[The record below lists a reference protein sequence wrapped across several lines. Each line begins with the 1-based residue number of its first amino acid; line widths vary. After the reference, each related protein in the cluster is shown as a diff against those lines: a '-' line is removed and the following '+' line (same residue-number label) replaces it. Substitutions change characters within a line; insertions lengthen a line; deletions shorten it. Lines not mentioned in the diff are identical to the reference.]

1 MEALLGP
8 LEGLKII
15 EFAAVGPAPM
25 CAMLLADLGATVLRI
40 DRVTPVE
47 LGKER
52 PLQYDLL
59 LRNRTSI
66 ALDLKAPEGR
76 AVAMDLLANAD
87 ALIEGMRP
95 GVMERLGLGP
105 EVCLERNPK
114 LVYGRMTG
122 WGQSGPLADAAAHDL
137 NYIAITGALDA
148 IGRAGEAPSIPINLL
163 GDYAGGSL
171 FLALGILAALHESR
185 DSGRGQVV
193 DAAIVDGVGALMTS
207 LFGMRAAGM
216 WKLERGSNIA
226 DSGTPFYDVYACS
239 DGKYISVAPI
249 ETRFFEELLRHLDIP
264 LSQFPDR
271 WDKQQWRRLRETL
284 ASKFLTRSRDEWAAL
299 LEGTDTCFAP
309 VLTMDE
315 APTHPH
321 AAMRGAFATINGI
334 QQPAPAPR
342 FSRSRPPPPTPP
354 QATSRDEAFEA
365 LRMWLGTA
373 LYNELEQSGRLDA
386 VHGSQSPQ

>member
-1 MEALLGP
+1 MGP
-8 LEGLKII
+8 LDGLKIV

-25 CAMLLADLGATVLRI
+25 CAMLLADLGATILRI

-47 LGKER
+47 LGSKR

-59 LRNRTSI
+59 LRNRASI
-66 ALDLKAPEGR
+66 ALDLKTPEGR
-76 AVAMDLLANAD
+76 ALAMDMVAHAD

-105 EVCLERNPK
+105 DACLERNPK

-122 WGQSGPLADAAAHDL
+122 WGQTGPLADAAAHDL
-137 NYIAITGALDA
+137 NYIAVTGALDA
-148 IGRAGEAPSIPINLL
+148 IGRAGQAPSIPLNLL

-185 DSGRGQVV
+185 RSGRGQVV
-193 DAAIVDGVGALMTS
+193 DAAIVDGVSSLMTS

-216 WKLERGSNIA
+216 WELERGSNIA

-249 ETRFFEELLRHLDIP
+249 ETRFFEEMLRRLDIP
-264 LSQFPDR
+264 ASEFPNR
-271 WDKQQWRRLRETL
+271 WDRQQWQRLRETL
-284 ASKFLTRSRDEWAAL
+284 GAKFRSRSRDEWAAL
-299 LEGTDTCFAP
+299 LEGTDACFAP

-315 APTHPH
+315 APDHPH
-321 AAMRGAFATINGI
+321 AAARGAFTEIDGVR
-334 QQPAPAPR
+334 QPAPAPR
-342 FSRSRPPPPTPP
+342 FSRSKPSSPAPP
-354 QATSRDEAFEA
+354 QATTRDEALDM
-365 LRMWLGTA
+365 LRAWLGTA
-373 LYNELEQSGRLDA
+373 RYGEIEQSGRLQA
-386 VHGSQSPQ
+386 VHGSQSQ